1 MVGQLSWSP
10 PQKDIFSLSLSCKF
24 NHWHWH
30 WQAAMISYTLRTTP
44 AEDIMEHAAWYD
56 EEVFKV
62 VMDLLGV
69 PEDHPD
75 ANRSTAGGR
84 LVRDRV
90 RLHAGSGG
98 LGITSAAQT
107 APDARL
113 GSLLLTAHLV
123 AQALGE
129 GFDSTTQ
136 GSKALP
142 DLPKLLQAKET
153 VDLKLSKLDGLKV
166 EDAYI
171 SPLQHMS
178 KDLSEARREG
188 RLKDVL
194 SQIADEEAKA
204 WVLSCGEEGAYYLLA
219 EDGTLAHGARPLP
232 NRLFKA
238 LGRARVGLQPTPH
251 SGSTPSASPAAA
263 PGLCP
268 REGCGKPMGTC
279 GLHYLTCLESGP
291 GGGKGMRSLRHAE
304 VKGALGAAMRRVG
317 GAKMVPMP
325 EPDLCTLWR
334 EKEDYRRR
342 RAGAQQPPP
351 PGLPARAACHPCR
364 CQRPYAHGG
373 GRGRGRGGS
382 AHCPARQPALPTLIA
397 APGGPP
403 RGDRLA
409 WAGSAELAQQ
419 AQG

>member
-1 MVGQLSWSP
+1 ML
-10 PQKDIFSLSLSCKF
+10 
-24 NHWHWH
+24 
-30 WQAAMISYTLRTTP
+30 
-44 AEDIMEHAAWYD
+44 EHAWWYD

-69 PEDHPD
+69 PEDHPH
-75 ANRSTAGGR
+75 ANPNTAGGR

-113 GSLLLTAHLV
+113 GNLLLTAHLV
-123 AQALGE
+123 AQALGD

-136 GSKALP
+136 GSEALP
-142 DLPKLLQAKET
+142 DLPRLLQAKDT
-153 VDLKLSKLDGLKV
+153 VDLKLGKLDGLKV

-178 KDLSEARREG
+178 KELSEARREG
-188 RLKDVL
+188 RLKGVL
-194 SQIADEEAKA
+194 SQIADDEARA

-219 EDGTLAHGARPLP
+219 EDGTLARGARPLP
-232 NRLFKA
+232 NHPFKA
-238 LGRARVGLQPTPH
+238 LGRARVGLQPTPY
-251 SGSTPSASPAAA
+251 SGSAPSASPAA
-263 PGLCP
+263 PSSLCP
-268 REGCGKPMGTC
+268 RVDCGMPMGSC

-291 GGGKGMRSLRHAE
+291 GGGKGMRALRHAE
-304 VKGALGAAMRRVG
+304 VKGAMGAAMRRVG

-342 RAGAQQPPP
+342 RAGTQLPPQASQPAQHAAAAAAAAADPMELEEAEGEEAAPNAQPGSLPSPP
-351 PGLPARAACHPCR
+351 SSQLLEGLPEEATWQGRAALNWHNK
-364 CQRPYAHGG
+364 
-373 GRGRGRGGS
+373 
-382 AHCPARQPALPTLIA
+382 
-397 APGGPP
+397 P
-403 RGDRLA
+403 RGDISWHSPTGTVVLDLVITHPLPRSCA
-409 WAGSAELAQQ
+409 KVATAAGTAAHRAHSD
-419 AQG
+419 